1 MLDNI
6 IQLIEKDGLSSPSR
20 RIELAYKRYY
30 LFNALRDK
38 GLTLNKIGEMFNR
51 DHSVV
56 SRGIES
62 HNKLMS
68 EEYNYNG
75 MTIKGNLEYLSV
87 INEFK
92 KRYDNLL
99 SNSNEHQQTILRV
112 NRYSSSEDQGGKIA
126 ADSGAGESPYSKGC
140 SQ

>member
-6 IQLIEKDGLSSPSR
+6 IELIDEDGLNSPSR
-20 RIELAYKRYY
+20 KVELAYKRYY
-30 LFNALRDK
+30 LFNALREK
-38 GLTLNKIGEMFNR
+38 GMTLNSIGEIFNR

-56 SRGIES
+56 SRGIDS

-87 INEFK
+87 INEIK

-99 SNSNEHQQTILRV
+99 SNSNENQQTILRS
-112 NRYSSSEDQGGKIA
+112 NREGSSKNKRRKVQANS
-126 ADSGAGESPYSKGC
+126 
-140 SQ
+140 